1 MMGSGRVAVLP
12 LCCLVHGI
20 GTATNDL
27 LYPYHYHHIA
37 ASIHIIQPTEPVI
50 HRHTL
55 VEQFKHL
62 GLHSCPILMVH
73 ASMRKTGPVD
83 GGAEGLIEAILE
95 AMGSE
100 GTMIMPLGAT
110 EKQPF
115 DALTTPA
122 HEDMGILAEVF
133 RHHPK
138 VQVNDHAASRFGA
151 IGPDSKALLEP
162 MPLHNYHGHGSV
174 LSRFSEMGGSV
185 LRLGADIDTVTV
197 THWAEYLAEIP
208 YKRLVRRRY
217 ERADIGEQWI
227 ESLDDCE
234 GIAYWG
240 GGDDYFSQ
248 ILIDFL
254 DAGKARVG
262 PVGNCTAELFEAQS
276 FVDFA
281 VEWMEAN
288 L

>member
-1 MMGSGRVAVLP
+1 MGSGRVAVLR
-12 LCCLVHGI
+12 LSYLVHGES
-20 GTATNDL
+20 TATNDL
-27 LYPYHYHHIA
+27 LYPYHYHHIE
-37 ASIHIIQPTEPVI
+37 ASIHIIYPIETVI
-50 HRHTL
+50 PRHTL

-62 GLHSCPILMVH
+62 HVHSCPILMVH
-73 ASMRKTGPVD
+73 ASMRKTGPIE
-83 GGAEGLIEAILE
+83 GGAATLIEAILE
-95 AMGSE
+95 ALGSK

-115 DALTTPA
+115 DAQTTPA

-151 IGPDSKALLEP
+151 IGPQSQALLEP

-174 LSRFSEMGGSV
+174 LSRFTEWGGSV

-208 YKRLVRRRY
+208 FKRQVRRRY
-217 ERADIGEQWI
+217 VRSDIGEQWI

-234 GIAYWG
+234 GIAYWD

-248 ILIDFL
+248 ILTDFL
-254 DAGKARVG
+254 DAGNARVG
-262 PVGNCTAELFEAQS
+262 PVGNCAAELFEAQP